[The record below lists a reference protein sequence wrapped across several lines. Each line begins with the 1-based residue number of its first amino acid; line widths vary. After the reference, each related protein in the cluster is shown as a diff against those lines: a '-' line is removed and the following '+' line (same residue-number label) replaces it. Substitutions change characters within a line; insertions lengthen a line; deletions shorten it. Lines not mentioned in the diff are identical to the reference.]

1 MLRFSSFTRVALA
14 FLAGFVLYSSGSS
27 AESVAVSSPTP
38 AHGLPRILSVDI
50 PTNHTFHAGQ
60 TIRGTV
66 ETSPNVGYVEARVQ
80 YRNKP
85 LHRDGLGKFSLAYT
99 IPWWLPPWLRH
110 DWILQ
115 IVARSV
121 DGVEVK
127 EDFPIRVE

>member
-1 MLRFSSFTRVALA
+1 MRIALGLALSLTLGFSHLTP
-14 FLAGFVLYSSGSS
+14 GS
-27 AESVAVSSPTP
+27 ADPAVRPSPLP
-38 AHGLPRILSVDI
+38 IHGLPRILSVDI
-50 PTNHTFHAGQ
+50 PTNAPFHAGQ
-60 TIRGTV
+60 TIRGMV

-80 YRNKP
+80 YRNKA

-110 DWILQ
+110 DWTLQ
-115 IVARSV
+115 IVARSI